1 MPFESEEQRRFMH
14 ANRPDIAEHWEKKGK
29 VAVKKSIPLKKYES
43 DESRKRRKK
52 NRLRAKQG
60 LAPLPNEPS
69 NIFPKRKPTPESE
82 KDIAMEEE
90 EVAPPPT
97 ETTVMARNSK
107 HGKEDFHFD
116 KRLSQR
122 TANEREA
129 KEVLHRL
136 EEGVRTDKLHEKW
149 PYEPNPH
156 ATAPH
161 TYITHK
167 FPARRKADAPHEVE
181 NMLVSHIRNE
191 HHDDFGG
198 ESGPVATTIH
208 GTTNRGL
215 QDFKS
220 KGHVIRDVS
229 GIEVPD
235 DEEPVDM
242 SKAFEMAWDLLKLR
256 RK

>member
-1 MPFESEEQRRFMH
+1 MNMPFKSE
-14 ANRPDIAEHWEKKGK
+14 EHWEKKGK
-29 VAVKKSIPLKKYES
+29 VAVKKSAPIKKYES

-69 NIFPKRKPTPESE
+69 NVFPKKKPTPTSE
-82 KDIAMEEE
+82 KDIAIEEE
-90 EVAPPPT
+90 KVAPPPT
-97 ETTVMARNSK
+97 ETTIMARNSK
-107 HGKEDFHFD
+107 HSKEDFHFD

-129 KEVLHRL
+129 EEVLHRL
-136 EEGVRTDKLHEKW
+136 TEGIRRDGLHESW
-149 PYEPNPH
+149 PFKPNPH

-191 HHDDFGG
+191 THDDFGG
-198 ESGPVATTIH
+198 DSGPVATTIH
-208 GTTNRGL
+208 GTTDRGL
-215 QDFKS
+215 EGFKS
-220 KGHVIRDVS
+220 KGHVIRDAS
-229 GIEVPD
+229 DIEVPD

-242 SKAFEMAWDLLKLR
+242 NKAFDAAWELLKSR